1 MSQNRKGSLEREQAG
16 QIEIALSIQKDGKR
30 VETVDGQYN
39 LIEFLR
45 GFEVYESISN
55 PCMECRLVLED
66 SAGILGTLTGSE
78 EFVLNIRSSIKD
90 RTYYFRAY
98 QIQARV
104 RTRQTNE
111 TYLVNCVSSE
121 FIINETTN
129 IFGNSEVVFDKKND
143 ASEIV
148 KQLLGK
154 RFINTKKKLFSEETI
169 NKQSFV
175 SPNWR
180 AFDLIYWLCQRSIRK
195 SSRKDTLQNGF
206 AFFENALGFNYKS
219 LDSLIEQVV
228 DQDETETNNTSG
240 KLRLYTYNYTPKR
253 MGNQE
258 SDQFNIDRIAFPE
271 EKNFLMGL
279 RHGAWSGFSIGFDPT
294 FITRSRMGLSTDLS
308 ADAYRYTMSDIW
320 KRMSHLNGGNSV
332 NPQKKM
338 DSTAQ
343 SYVNFPKRVRYTM
356 LPNQIFDPKF
366 KNNPQ
371 RNYEQLVELQAYQ
384 WMRMESLKQCQMTIV
399 VLVI

>member
-1 MSQNRKGSLEREQAG
+1 
-16 QIEIALSIQKDGKR
+16 
-30 VETVDGQYN
+30 
-39 LIEFLR
+39 
-45 GFEVYESISN
+45 
-55 PCMECRLVLED
+55 MECRLVLED

-195 SSRKDTLQNGF
+195 SSRKGTLQNGF
-206 AFFENALGFNYKS
+206 AFFEY
-219 LDSLIEQVV
+219 
-228 DQDETETNNTSG
+228 
-240 KLRLYTYNYTPKR
+240 
-253 MGNQE
+253 
-258 SDQFNIDRIAFPE
+258 
-271 EKNFLMGL
+271 
-279 RHGAWSGFSIGFDPT
+279 
-294 FITRSRMGLSTDLS
+294 
-308 ADAYRYTMSDIW
+308 
-320 KRMSHLNGGNSV
+320 
-332 NPQKKM
+332 
-338 DSTAQ
+338 
-343 SYVNFPKRVRYTM
+343 
-356 LPNQIFDPKF
+356 
-366 KNNPQ
+366 
-371 RNYEQLVELQAYQ
+371 
-384 WMRMESLKQCQMTIV
+384 
-399 VLVI
+399 